1 MLNTMDNGTQAM
13 TGFFD
18 VLSSVIDPEFS
29 RIDSKQKQRE
39 ILRLM
44 EKYGFVRRSTSGKSV
59 PAWIVTR
66 KLIREISGA
75 NEKHYD
81 SHSPYMKIFEAT
93 ADRVFREH
101 EYVDLEDKWQ
111 LFQLRLP
118 DIFELQY
125 QHCLRWMRSDVVL
138 LQNKDAFS
146 RQALQKARA
155 VLCASAISICAAD
168 MNTRI
173 HERVIKSR
181 KRRLK
186 RRIRRELRR
195 TAQAG
200 TPDNVT
206 VPVTE
211 AMAEAKLQERTR
223 LAE

>member
-1 MLNTMDNGTQAM
+1 MQRQMDYGTQAM

-18 VLSSVIDPEFS
+18 FLSSAIDPEFS

-44 EKYGFVRRSTSGKSV
+44 EEYGFVRRSTSGKSV

-75 NEKHYD
+75 NEKVYD
-81 SHSPYMKIFEAT
+81 SHSPRMKIFEAT

-101 EYVDLEDKWQ
+101 EDVDLEDRWQ

-125 QHCLRWMRSDVVL
+125 QHCLRWMRSEVVL

-173 HERVIKSR
+173 HERVNKDR

-211 AMAEAKLQERTR
+211 TMAEAKLQEKTR

>member
-1 MLNTMDNGTQAM
+1 MQRQMDNGTQAM

-18 VLSSVIDPEFS
+18 GLSSAIDPEFS

-44 EKYGFVRRSTSGKSV
+44 EEYGFVRRSTSGKSV

-101 EYVDLEDKWQ
+101 EYVE
-111 LFQLRLP
+111 
-118 DIFELQY
+118 
-125 QHCLRWMRSDVVL
+125 HCLRWMRSDVVL

-173 HERVIKSR
+173 HERVNKDS
-181 KRRLK
+181 
-186 RRIRRELRR
+186 
-195 TAQAG
+195 
-200 TPDNVT
+200 
-206 VPVTE
+206 
-211 AMAEAKLQERTR
+211 
-223 LAE
+223 

>member
-13 TGFFD
+13 TVFFD
-18 VLSSVIDPEFS
+18 VLSSCIDPQFS
-29 RIDSKQKQRE
+29 KIDSKQKQRE

-44 EKYGFVRRSTSGKSV
+44 EEYGFVRRSTSGKSV

-81 SHSPYMKIFEAT
+81 SHLPFKKIVEAT
-93 ADRVFREH
+93 AARVFREH
-101 EYVDLEDKWQ
+101 EFVDFEDKWHS
-111 LFQLRLP
+111 FKLRLP
-118 DIFELQY
+118 DIFEHEY
-125 QHCLRWMRSDVVL
+125 RHCLRWMRSDVVL
-138 LQNKDAFS
+138 LENKDEFS
-146 RQALQKARA
+146 RQALQEARA
-155 VLCASAISICAAD
+155 VLCAAAIEICAAD
-168 MNTRI
+168 MHTRI
-173 HERVIKSR
+173 HERVIKIR

-211 AMAEAKLQERTR
+211 AMAEVKLQERTR